1 MNNTT
6 TNFLFP
12 SGMLDIVENTVSE
25 TINNLKTKFNLQKV
39 GSLTSKI
46 EGEFIELNMIIP
58 GVPVEKISLTA
69 QDGFIIICVNKL
81 DTTKFDYEGVNE
93 RYQIPNGVD
102 VSSIKATHKDGV
114 LTITIPKKRDHR
126 VVVIPIE

>member
-25 TINNLKTKFNLQKV
+25 TISNLKTKFNLQKV
-39 GSLTSKI
+39 GSLTSKT

-69 QDGFIIICVNKL
+69 HDGFIIICVNKS
-81 DTTKFDYEGVNE
+81 DTKKFDYEGVNE

-114 LTITIPKKRDHR
+114 LTITIPKKRDNR
-126 VVVIPIE
+126 VVEIPIE